1 VGRVAVVQ
9 VSIPAPPAFP
19 HTPVDVFQAQ
29 RTPAV
34 SITSCPL
41 CAPASTG
48 FPAERRGTT
57 PPVAAVNAAV
67 AITVHTPPAVIA

>member
-1 VGRVAVVQ
+1 
-9 VSIPAPPAFP
+9 
-19 HTPVDVFQAQ
+19 VDVFQAQ

-34 SITSCPL
+34 SMTSCPL

-48 FPAERRGTT
+48 FPADRRGTT